1 MSEGSPVLLVLE
13 DERRFLIHLQP
24 GRSFSTHKGAI
35 AHDRLIGERYGDT
48 FESSSGSPVLALF
61 PTWVDRMMKVQ
72 RRTNIMYPKDVA
84 YLIAE
89 LGIGAGDRVVEL
101 GAGSGAMTI
110 ALAHAV
116 SPGGVVFSYD
126 RREEHLERARENCQ
140 RAGVDMSLVDFRL
153 RGTGESLP
161 EDLAAVMCDIPEP
174 WDEVGA
180 ARERLLGS
188 GRFAA
193 ATPTFNQAEKLAACL
208 VGEGFAMVKT
218 VEILVREIL
227 ARPGRT
233 RPGHRMVG
241 HTQLLTTAVNVI
253 REP

>member
-1 MSEGSPVLLVLE
+1 
-13 DERRFLIHLQP
+13 
-24 GRSFSTHKGAI
+24 
-35 AHDRLIGERYGDT
+35 
-48 FESSSGSPVLALF
+48 
-61 PTWVDRMMKVQ
+61 
-72 RRTNIMYPKDVA
+72 
-84 YLIAE
+84 
-89 LGIGAGDRVVEL
+89 
-101 GAGSGAMTI
+101 MTI

>member
-1 MSEGSPVLLVLE
+1 
-13 DERRFLIHLQP
+13 
-24 GRSFSTHKGAI
+24 
-35 AHDRLIGERYGDT
+35 
-48 FESSSGSPVLALF
+48 LALY

-84 YLIAE
+84 YLVAE

-116 SPGGVVFSYD
+116 SPGGTVFSYD
-126 RREEHLERARENCQ
+126 RREEHLQRAQENCD
-140 RAGVDMSLVDFRL
+140 RAGVDAGLIEFRM
-153 RGTGESLP
+153 RGTGDPLP
-161 EDLAAVMCDIPEP
+161 EGVVAVMCDIPEP
-174 WDEVGA
+174 WEEVGA
-180 ARERLLGS
+180 VRQRLVGS

-208 VGEGFAMVKT
+208 VGEGFTMVKT
-218 VEILVREIL
+218 IEILVREIL

-233 RPGHRMVG
+233 RPAHRMVG
-241 HTQLLTTAVNVI
+241 HTQLLTTAINVAQG
-253 REP
+253 E